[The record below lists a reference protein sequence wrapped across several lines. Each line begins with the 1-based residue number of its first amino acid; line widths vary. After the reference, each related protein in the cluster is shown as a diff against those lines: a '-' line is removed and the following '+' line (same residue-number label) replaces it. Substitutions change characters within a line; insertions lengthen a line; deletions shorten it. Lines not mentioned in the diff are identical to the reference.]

1 MKLKEYGFLS
11 FAKNIGINV
20 RNKYSRNLLDKANKS
35 TTDAINNKNYF
46 KKRNSNNSRS
56 NWGFNW
62 SCNSWQNSESFK
74 KSSRELQK
82 KEANNEIE
90 MPKER

>member
-35 TTDAINNKNYF
+35 TTDAINIKNYL
-46 KKRNSNNSRS
+46 KREMQTTAEATGDLIGHIIADKIASLSKN
-56 NWGFNW
+56 F
-62 SCNSWQNSESFK
+62 
-74 KSSRELQK
+74 SRELQK